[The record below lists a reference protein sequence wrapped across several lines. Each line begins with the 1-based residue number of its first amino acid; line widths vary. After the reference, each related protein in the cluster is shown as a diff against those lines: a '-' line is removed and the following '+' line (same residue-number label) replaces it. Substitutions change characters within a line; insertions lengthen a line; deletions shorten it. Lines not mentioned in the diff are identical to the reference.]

1 MSTPTPEK
9 WEARNWGLVENA
21 YRWGIF
27 DVDGDLI
34 AVTRGRIIAA
44 PNSDAEAD
52 SERSAHLIA
61 AAPELA
67 AVCRE
72 LVALF
77 DDGWS
82 ADKFSA
88 LARRATAA
96 LAKAEGTRDE

>member
-1 MSTPTPEK
+1 MSTPMPGP
-9 WEARNWGLVENA
+9 WEADDDYVVYDGTAIAIAQRTYEGEDYESDRDIWQANA
-21 YRWGIF
+21 R
-27 DVDGDLI
+27 
-34 AVTRGRIIAA
+34 
-44 PNSDAEAD
+44 
-52 SERSAHLIA
+52 LIA

-96 LAKAEGTRDE
+96 LAKAEGKQP